1 MLGTELGRRIS
12 RRKKTIAKHSSR
24 QRRPR
29 ISQSSCTCTG
39 AVNPWRRTEL
49 PAGNTLHRLGWGVG
63 PKTESVPS
71 QVAKANQ

>member
-12 RRKKTIAKHSSR
+12 RRKKTTAKHSSR

-29 ISQSSCTCTG
+29 ISQSSCTG
-39 AVNPWRRTEL
+39 AVNPRRRTEL
-49 PAGNTLHRLGWGVG
+49 PAGNTLHRPGWGVG
-63 PKTESVPS
+63 RKTESVPS